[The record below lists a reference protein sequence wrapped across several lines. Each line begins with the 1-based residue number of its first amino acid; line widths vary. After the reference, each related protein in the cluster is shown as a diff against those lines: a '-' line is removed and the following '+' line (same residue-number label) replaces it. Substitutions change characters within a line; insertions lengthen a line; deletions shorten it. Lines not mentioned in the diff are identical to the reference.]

1 MVLLMRRLNLSSL
14 KNLDV
19 IMGNWQGP
27 TLVGG
32 DFILVRNQKEKKQM
46 ESLTLTMLVPS
57 MIGSING
64 A

>member
-32 DFILVRNQKEKKQM
+32 DFILVRNQKEKSKW
-46 ESLTLTMLVPS
+46 SH
-57 MIGSING
+57 
-64 A
+64 